1 MENASMMV
9 LLFYFLIAVLTAVT
23 ASALIGWFL
32 TNLIIVHFKNS
43 DRVSRWIG
51 SMASGTRKETHTN
64 PRRWRFECFS
74 RHEAQARLASVL
86 IHRR

>member
-1 MENASMMV
+1 MMV
-9 LLFYFLIAVLTAVT
+9 LLFYFLIAVLTTVT

-51 SMASGTRKETHTN
+51 SVASGTRNETYTN
-64 PRRWRFECFS
+64 PCRWRFECFS

-86 IHRR
+86 IRRR

>member
-1 MENASMMV
+1 MMV
-9 LLFYFLIAVLTAVT
+9 LLFYFLIAILTAVT

-43 DRVSRWIG
+43 DRLSRWIR
-51 SMASGTRKETHTN
+51 SVASGTRKETYS

-74 RHEAQARLASVL
+74 RHEAQARPASVL
-86 IHRR
+86 IRRR